1 MAPVILVTFAGR
13 QKRMGVLTQY
23 VRRALDLGVIDQ
35 WHIWDF
41 TRSSEDHAWVTRE
54 FGPVRFM
61 GSKAPYQEAGS
72 ITRLSPFRARVG
84 ITNDLH
90 IGVLPNDDQEHFH
103 EFVIGGWN
111 NQASALR
118 KSPREQLG
126 HLDRKDV
133 QNLWSR
139 VTPGILSPGTDNSVV
154 MCLADDGALELS
166 VNDVPVGRWPDLVGL
181 AGARVMI
188 RGGWGGDLE
197 LCDTNAPIQRYVGNP
212 NEQMPYW
219 QAYHY
224 YAKRLTQFADTLFLK
239 CDDDIVYLDID
250 RLSDFIEFRRRN
262 PHYFVVSA
270 NVVNNGVCAYLQQ
283 QAGHLP
289 EGDLGEFEYPPGGF
303 GGSLWQSGERAIKLH
318 EFFLQSQTKHFPLSA
333 STVEWNERQSINF
346 IAWLGR
352 DILHMALAQ
361 GDDERVMTVDLPAYL
376 GRPCA
381 IYSDFT
387 VSHLSFGPQ
396 ERGFDFDPL
405 VDRYEDLMREKL
417 GL

>member
-13 QKRMGVLTQY
+13 QKRMGVLTHY
-23 VRRALDLGVIDQ
+23 IRRALELGIIDQ

-41 TRSSEDHAWVTRE
+41 TRSPEDHAWVTEE

-61 GSKAPYQEAGS
+61 GAKAPYQAAGTVS
-72 ITRLSPFRARVG
+72 RLGSFRTSVG

-90 IGVLPNDDQEHFH
+90 IGVLPQNDPDNFY

-118 KSPREQLG
+118 KISRDNLLHAE
-126 HLDRKDV
+126 RKDV
-133 QNLWSR
+133 TNSWSR
-139 VTPGILSPGTDNSVV
+139 ITPGILSPGAENSVV
-154 MCLADDGALELS
+154 ISMNANGGVELL
-166 VNDVPVGRWPDLVGL
+166 VNDIVVGEWGDLDLGES
-181 AGARVMI
+181 ASVMI

-197 LCDTNAPIQRYVGNP
+197 LCDTNASIQRYIGNP

-219 QAYHY
+219 QAYQY
-224 YAKRLTQFADTLFLK
+224 YAKRLPQFADALFLK
-239 CDDDIVYLDID
+239 CDDDIVYLDIEK
-250 RLSDFIEFRRRN
+250 LSDFINFRRRN

-283 QAGHLP
+283 QAGQLP
-289 EGDLGEFEYPPGGF
+289 EAILGEFEHPPGGF
-303 GGSLWQSGERAIKLH
+303 GGTLWQSGERALKLH
-318 EFFLQSQTKHFPLSA
+318 EYFLQSDRKNVPLRA
-333 STVEWNERQSINF
+333 PVIEWNERQSINF

-381 IYSDFT
+381 IYSDFI

-405 VDRYEDLMREKL
+405 VDKYDVLMREKL